1 MQKILFANI
10 GWMKRYRGHSNSDK
24 IRGGGSYNPDDKH
37 EAFNFQDVDGHCYG
51 YVQPTK
57 WCKIKIERID
67 PSCLRV
73 DDYLDDVLV
82 VWTATN
88 QIEGGTFIVGW
99 YRHARVYRTFQNGS
113 KLKERNGYGYNIEAL
128 SSDCTLLIEQER
140 TMRVPRATNALNKGF
155 MGQSNIWYA
164 DNETEKVVNFRK
176 LVVDYINNYVKPKSR
191 MPKPDINVEAKI
203 VVEKAAIS
211 AVTSYYKEQGYT
223 IYSVE
228 SENKGWD
235 LEAYKGKSM
244 LRIEVKG
251 LSGSDLSVHI
261 TKNEYLQ
268 MKSANNDNYRLCVVT
283 NAVSSPRLWTFA
295 YDNGI
300 WICEQDYET
309 ELLFEEHI
317 AAIAYIELLLSAKP

>member
-1 MQKILFANI
+1 
-10 GWMKRYRGHSNSDK
+10 
-24 IRGGGSYNPDDKH
+24 
-37 EAFNFQDVDGHCYG
+37 
-51 YVQPTK
+51 
-57 WCKIKIERID
+57 
-67 PSCLRV
+67 
-73 DDYLDDVLV
+73 
-82 VWTATN
+82 
-88 QIEGGTFIVGW
+88 
-99 YRHARVYRTFQNGS
+99 
-113 KLKERNGYGYNIEAL
+113 
-128 SSDCTLLIEQER
+128 
-140 TMRVPRATNALNKGF
+140 MRVPRATNALNKGF

-317 AAIAYIELLLSAKP
+317 AAIAYIE

>member
-10 GWMKRYRGHSNSDK
+10 GWMKRYRGHSNSDI

-317 AAIAYIELLLSAKP
+317 AAIAYIE

>member
-191 MPKPDINVEAKI
+191 MPKPDVNVEAKI

-309 ELLFEEHI
+309 ELLFEEHF
-317 AAIAYIELLLSAKP
+317 AAIAYIE

>member
-88 QIEGGTFIVGW
+88 PIEGGTFIVGW

-261 TKNEYLQ
+261 TKNEYSQ
-268 MKSANNDNYRLCVVT
+268 MKSANNYNYRLCVVT
-283 NAVSSPRLWTFA
+283 NAVSSPRLWTFV

-317 AAIAYIELLLSAKP
+317 AAIAYIE

>member
-317 AAIAYIELLLSAKP
+317 AAIAYIE

>member
-10 GWMKRYRGHSNSDK
+10 GWMKRYRGHGNSDK
-24 IRGGGSYNPDDKH
+24 IKGGGSYNPDDKH

-57 WCKIKIERID
+57 WCRIKIERID
-67 PSCLRV
+67 SSCLKV

-88 QIEGGTFIVGW
+88 PIEGGTFIVGW
-99 YRHARVYRTFQNGS
+99 YRHARVYRTFQNGT

-164 DNETEKVVNFRK
+164 DNETEKVVNFRN

-211 AVTSYYKEQGYT
+211 AVTSYYKEQGYK

-261 TKNEYLQ
+261 TKNEYSQ

-300 WICEQDYET
+300 WICEQDYGT

-317 AAIAYIELLLSAKP
+317 AAIAYIE

>member
-24 IRGGGSYNPDDKH
+24 IKGGGSYNPDDKH

-57 WCKIKIERID
+57 WCRIKIERID
-67 PSCLRV
+67 SSCLRV

-88 QIEGGTFIVGW
+88 PIEGGTFIVGW
-99 YRHARVYRTFQNGS
+99 YRHARVYRTFQNGT

-128 SSDCTLLIEQER
+128 SSDCILLIEQER

-164 DNETEKVVNFRK
+164 DNETEKVVNFRN

-211 AVTSYYKEQGYT
+211 AVTSYYKEQGYK

-235 LEAYKGKSM
+235 LEAYKGKST

-261 TKNEYLQ
+261 TKNEYSQ

-317 AAIAYIELLLSAKP
+317 AAIAYIE

>member
-228 SENKGWD
+228 CENKGWD

-317 AAIAYIELLLSAKP
+317 AAIAYIE

>member
-1 MQKILFANI
+1 MKKILFANI

-24 IRGGGSYNPDDKH
+24 IKGGGSYNPDDKH

-67 PSCLRV
+67 SSCLRV

-88 QIEGGTFIVGW
+88 PIEGGTFIVGW
-99 YRHARVYRTFQNGS
+99 YRHARVYRTFQNGT

-211 AVTSYYKEQGYT
+211 AVTSYYKEQGYK

-251 LSGSDLSVHI
+251 LSGFDLSVHI
-261 TKNEYLQ
+261 TKNEYSQ

-317 AAIAYIELLLSAKP
+317 AAIAYIE

>member
-309 ELLFEEHI
+309 ELLFEEYI
-317 AAIAYIELLLSAKP
+317 AAIAYIE

>member
-88 QIEGGTFIVGW
+88 PIEGGTFIVGW

-261 TKNEYLQ
+261 TKNEYSQ
-268 MKSANNDNYRLCVVT
+268 MKSANNYNYRLCVVT

-317 AAIAYIELLLSAKP
+317 AAIAYIE

>member
-1 MQKILFANI
+1 
-10 GWMKRYRGHSNSDK
+10 MKRYRGHSNSDK

-317 AAIAYIELLLSAKP
+317 AAIAYIE